1 MAKQRLEALR
11 KTLSEHGQEH
21 VLRFWPDLAEDERR
35 KLSKQLA
42 GLDLDLLDRLAR
54 GEGVFEPD
62 HDPSAIDEPEV
73 VTLAV
78 TDEDRARRAAA
89 REAGLEE
96 MRAGRVAA
104 LVVAGGQG
112 TRLGFD
118 GPKGAYP
125 VGPVTDRTLFRLHAE
140 KIIAASRRAGRP
152 IPWYIMTSDA
162 NDKATRAFLRKHKH
176 FGLDP
181 EDVFIFTQGMVP
193 AADGEGRMFLAEPGR
208 VFSAPNGHGGTLSAL
223 ADSGALEDMTSRG
236 IEHVYYFQVDNPL
249 VPVPDPVFIGHHVE
263 AGAEMSSKV
272 LRKRSPEEPIGTVVR
287 RGGRPVVIEYSD
299 IPPEV
304 RDAVTA
310 DGDMRYPW
318 GSIAIHVISVGFV
331 RRFMDEGL
339 ALPFHRA
346 RKKVPHVDAEGR
358 AVTPAEP
365 NGTKFEMFIFDA
377 LHFAKASVTME
388 VAREDEFAPVKN
400 AEGKD
405 SVATSRAALS
415 DLYARWL
422 EAAGVAVEREADGAV
437 AGALEISP
445 LTADSAEALKG
456 NVPPETEFRDG
467 LAL

>member
-1 MAKQRLEALR
+1 MAKQHLEALR

-21 VLRFWPDLAEDERR
+21 VLGFWPDLAEGARR
-35 KLSKQLA
+35 KLSKQLG
-42 GLDLDLLDRLAR
+42 GLDLDLLDRLVR

-62 HDPSAIDEPEV
+62 PDPSAIDEPEV
-73 VTLAV
+73 VTLPA
-78 TDEDRARRAAA
+78 TDGDLARLRAA
-89 REAGLEE
+89 REVGLEE
-96 MRAGRVAA
+96 MHAGRVAA
-104 LVVAGGQG
+104 PAVAAGQG

-118 GPKGAYP
+118 GPKGA
-125 VGPVTDRTLFRLHAE
+125 
-140 KIIAASRRAGRP
+140 GRP
-152 IPWYIMTSDA
+152 IPWYIMTSEG

-181 EDVFIFTQGMVP
+181 EDVFIFTQGMLP

-208 VFSAPNGHGGTLSAL
+208 VFTAPNGHGGTLSAL

-287 RGGRPVVIEYSD
+287 REGRPVVIEYSD

-304 RDAVTA
+304 QDAVTA
-310 DGDMRYPW
+310 EGDMRYPW

-331 RRFMDEGL
+331 RRFMDDGL

-346 RKKVPHVDAEGR
+346 RKQIPHVDAEGQL
-358 AVTPAEP
+358 VIPEEP

-400 AEGKD
+400 ASGKD

-422 EAAGVAVEREADGAV
+422 ETAGVAVEREADGAV

-456 NVPPETEFRDG
+456 NLPPETEFRDG